1 MIDVSLLSVMRR
13 WYFRDGLSQREI
25 TKRTGLSRNTVRRY
39 LKNDITEP
47 VYTKRQTLGK
57 VDEFEELLIS
67 WLKRE
72 ARRRRKERKT
82 VKNLYEE
89 LLPLGY
95 SGSYDRVA
103 AFVRKWREEQRL
115 AASNQVYVPLE
126 FAAGEAFQFDWG
138 ENYAFIDGRKTK
150 LQVAHFKLSHSRAF
164 ILRAYLTQSH
174 EMLFDAHN
182 HAFRVFNGVPERGI
196 YDNMKTAVDKVQR
209 GKERI
214 VNRRFLTMVS
224 HYLFEADF
232 CNPAAGWEKGQVE
245 KNVRDARSVIWQHL
259 PRVSSLTELN
269 DWLES
274 ACKKD
279 WQTRKHPQFTDR
291 TIEDVWYQEQRQLMK
306 VNAPFDGFIEHT
318 KKVSSTCLV
327 NFDRNKYSV
336 PASFANRRISLH
348 VYPGRLAFIAQ
359 GQKIAEHNR
368 VFMSSHD
375 IPGKVVYDWQHYLL
389 VAQRKPGALRNGA
402 PFNTMPDSFKHLQ
415 SILLQRERGDKEMVE
430 VLSLIL
436 HHDEADVVKAVEMAL
451 DVGCPSKQHVMNC
464 LSRLLAPSA
473 PAPAPIIN
481 GLQLVTEPTSDTSR
495 YDTLRGKRHAH

>member
-13 WYFRDGLSQREI
+13 WYFREGLSQREI

-39 LKNDITEP
+39 LKNDIAEP
-47 VYTKRQTLGK
+47 VYAKRQALCK
-57 VDEFEELLIS
+57 IKEFEELLIS

-82 VKNLYEE
+82 VKNLYED

-115 AASNQVYVPLE
+115 TASNQVYVPLE

-196 YDNMKTAVDKVQR
+196 YDNMKTAVEKVQR
-209 GKERI
+209 GQERV

-232 CNPAAGWEKGQVE
+232 CNPAAGWEKG
-245 KNVRDARSVIWQHL
+245 
-259 PRVSSLTELN
+259 
-269 DWLES
+269 
-274 ACKKD
+274 
-279 WQTRKHPQFTDR
+279 
-291 TIEDVWYQEQRQLMK
+291 
-306 VNAPFDGFIEHT
+306 
-318 KKVSSTCLV
+318 
-327 NFDRNKYSV
+327 
-336 PASFANRRISLH
+336 
-348 VYPGRLAFIAQ
+348 
-359 GQKIAEHNR
+359 
-368 VFMSSHD
+368 
-375 IPGKVVYDWQHYLL
+375 
-389 VAQRKPGALRNGA
+389 
-402 PFNTMPDSFKHLQ
+402 
-415 SILLQRERGDKEMVE
+415 
-430 VLSLIL
+430 
-436 HHDEADVVKAVEMAL
+436 
-451 DVGCPSKQHVMNC
+451 
-464 LSRLLAPSA
+464 
-473 PAPAPIIN
+473 
-481 GLQLVTEPTSDTSR
+481 
-495 YDTLRGKRHAH
+495 